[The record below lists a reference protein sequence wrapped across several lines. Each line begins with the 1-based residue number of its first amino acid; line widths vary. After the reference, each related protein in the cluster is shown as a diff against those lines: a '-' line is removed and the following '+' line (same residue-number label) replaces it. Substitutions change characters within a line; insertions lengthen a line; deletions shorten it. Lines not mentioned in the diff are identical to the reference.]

1 MAHGNIYNNLGSTD
15 AMFEEVA
22 AGLANEMFRWIV
34 SSFAPNLAV
43 SWQMLA
49 PLEQSF
55 VEVRR
60 NGPGTSGNLGLVPVY
75 LVKARYI
82 SPMPP
87 SVALSDL
94 RKTIDRIVRPWRP
107 LSSERFNRVTGDG
120 WHGSSCHGLD
130 AAQNESIRYRR
141 PN

>member
-1 MAHGNIYNNLGSTD
+1 MKDNLPLNRLVRAASVSLKVGGSLT
-15 AMFEEVA
+15 VPY
-22 AGLANEMFRWIV
+22 GYL
-34 SSFAPNLAV
+34 APNLAV

-55 VEVRR
+55 VGVRR
-60 NGPGTSGNLGLVPVY
+60 NEPGTSGNLGLVPVY

-94 RKTIDRIVRPWRP
+94 RKMIYRIVRAWRP

-120 WHGSSCHGLD
+120 CHGSSCPGRD
-130 AAQNESIRYRR
+130 AARYESIRYRC